1 MTAATRFDTGRRR
14 VIAVCMAAGTTTL
27 LDNSVL
33 NIAIPAL
40 RTSLHASATEVQWI
54 VAGYS
59 LSFGLTL
66 VPGGRLGDVHGRKA
80 FFLAGLATFTA
91 VGVVAAVST
100 HPWTVIA
107 ARLLQGAAAGLV
119 NSQVIGTIQDVFS
132 GQDRARALGLYAVTS
147 GVAAALGP
155 PLGGALIA
163 AAGPDLGWRLTLLLT
178 VPFGLATLVLAVR
191 YLPAP
196 RPNAGHTD
204 LDPVGLVLVGALA
217 LVVMVPFIQIPSNVS
232 AVAAWA
238 AAGCVVAA
246 LIPIWQRRF
255 ARAGGRPLLH
265 PSLARSAPFA
275 LGTAVAMAQFGASIA
290 GSLVL
295 TMFLQDGLGLPAL
308 TAAVVTLPSAVAMG
322 ISSALAW
329 HMVRR
334 IGRHTVTLGLALGAC
349 SLLAS
354 GLATLYAPAPALP
367 VILALTQF
375 CAGAASGL
383 TVSPNQALVL
393 RHAPREAAGVA
404 GGVLQMSQR
413 IAAAVGVSAISGV
426 YLHTAA
432 RGTAH
437 HRAAYWHTSLI
448 CAGVPAVALAVSAL
462 RGRRTDTGVPD
473 PPEPA
478 HGAMPRAGTRG
489 TPKTRP

>member
-1 MTAATRFDTGRRR
+1 M
-14 VIAVCMAAGTTTL
+14 IAVCMAAGTTTL

-33 NIAIPAL
+33 NIAIPVL

-66 VPGGRLGDVHGRKA
+66 VPGGRLGDVHGRKT
-80 FFLAGLATFTA
+80 FFLAGLATFTT

-132 GQDRARALGLYAVTS
+132 GHDRARALGLYAVTS

-163 AAGPDLGWRLTLLLT
+163 AAGPGLGWRLTLLLT

-204 LDPVGLVLVGALA
+204 LDPVGTVLVGALA
-217 LVVMVPFIQIPSNVS
+217 LVVMVPFIQTPSHGA
-232 AVAAWA
+232 AVTGSA
-238 AAGCVVAA
+238 AAGCAVAG
-246 LIPIWQRRF
+246 LIPVWQRRLI
-255 ARAGGRPLLH
+255 RAGGRPLLH
-265 PSLARSAPFA
+265 PSLVGSAPFA

-295 TMFLQDGLGLPAL
+295 TMFLQDGIGLPAAA
-308 TAAVVTLPSAVAMG
+308 AAVVTLPSAVAMG

-329 HMVRR
+329 RVVRR
-334 IGRHTVTLGLALGAC
+334 IGRHTVTLGLALSVC
-349 SLLAS
+349 SVLAS
-354 GLATLYAPAPALP
+354 GLAALCAPAPALP
-367 VILALTQF
+367 VILGLTQF
-375 CAGAASGL
+375 CAGTASGL

-432 RGTAH
+432 VGTAH
-437 HRAAYWHTSLI
+437 HRSAYWHTSLT
-448 CAGVPAVALAVSAL
+448 CAGVLAVALAVSVL
-462 RGRRTDTGVPD
+462 RGARTDTGVPD
-473 PPEPA
+473 PSEPP
-478 HGAMPRAGTRG
+478 HGAPPRAGKQG
-489 TPKTRP
+489 TPVPPEARP